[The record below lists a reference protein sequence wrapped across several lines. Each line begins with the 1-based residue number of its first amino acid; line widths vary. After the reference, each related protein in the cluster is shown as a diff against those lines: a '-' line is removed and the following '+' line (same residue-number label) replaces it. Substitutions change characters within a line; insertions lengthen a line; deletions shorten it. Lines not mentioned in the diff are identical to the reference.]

1 MTGGPRG
8 HPPAALAAA
17 VTQERPPVTAN
28 NPWLSR
34 VSYATEPGRDHGL
47 RRRLFADVQWTVP
60 LVAYLAFIFA
70 ITSSR
75 WPIGNIAIAAGLVG
89 LAMNRR
95 QLRIPNFL
103 IWFAIFIGWS
113 AIGYIRTPY
122 PEPVWDRLVE
132 LVKVWAI
139 VLVGVNALRSRPQI
153 RLFTVFFLACFAFY
167 PVRGALLNYFFY
179 RETVAGRAVWVKIFS
194 NPNDL
199 AALLLLPLSMTAGIL
214 VTDRARWVKR
224 AAQVGL
230 AVIPMVILM
239 TQSRGGVIA
248 LAVFI
253 AFSIAGQWRQLRA
266 LLGARNRRRVI
277 VAIVLVLVGVSIA
290 APNGVW
296 ERIAGLKH
304 ATTTADLR
312 EVDREGSARQRYEIA
327 RVAVKIIKENA
338 VTGVGVG
345 AYPFAHTRYARDEEF
360 DPMAAGMRDTHDT
373 YLNVLAESGI
383 PGFIVFLGMVLSV
396 GLSAERVRRRCR
408 RESPRLAMPL
418 DFLEIA
424 LFAFF
429 IAGLFGSFASVTYL
443 YIHLGFLW
451 SCSVITERELERAHP
466 SVPKAVVSRVT
477 SRRVHRHAPAPNY

>member
-1 MTGGPRG
+1 MTDRPGG
-8 HPPAALAAA
+8 LAAA
-17 VTQERPPVTAN
+17 AVAAAARPELPPITAN

-34 VSYATEPGRDHGL
+34 ASLRSEMAPDQALGRS
-47 RRRLFADVQWTVP
+47 LFADVQWTVP
-60 LVAYLAFIFA
+60 LAAYLAFILA

-95 QLRIPNFL
+95 QIRIPNFL

-113 AIGYIRTPY
+113 AIGYVRTPY
-122 PEPVWDRLVE
+122 PEPVWERLVE

-153 RLFTVFFLACFAFY
+153 RLFTIFFLACFAFY
-167 PVRGALLNYFFY
+167 PVRGALINYFFY

-199 AALLLLPLSMTAGIL
+199 AALLLLPLSMTAGVL
-214 VTDRARWVKR
+214 VTDRARWAKR

-230 AVIPMVILM
+230 AVIPMIILM

-248 LAVFI
+248 LGVFI

-277 VAIVLVLVGVSIA
+277 VAIVLVLVGISIA

-296 ERIAGLKH
+296 ERIDGLKY
-304 ATTTADLR
+304 ATTTADLS

-345 AYPFAHTRYARDEEF
+345 AYPFAHAIYARDEEF

-373 YLNVLAESGI
+373 YLNVLAETGI
-383 PGFIVFLGMVLSV
+383 PGFIVFVGMVLSV
-396 GLSAERVRRRCR
+396 GLKAERVRRRCR

-418 DFLEIA
+418 YFLEVA
-424 LFAFF
+424 LLAFF
-429 IAGLFGSFASVTYL
+429 VAGLFGSFASVTYL
-443 YIHLGFLW
+443 YVHLGFLW
-451 SCSVITERELERAHP
+451 SCSVITERELERTHP
-466 SVPKAVVSRVT
+466 SAPKAVVPRVNP
-477 SRRVHRHAPAPNY
+477 RRVHRHAPAPNY